1 MPDSW
6 QDIVM
11 TVGIWIFN
19 YGILQMALN
28 RTLLPRTTMT
38 INLSVTTLFL
48 AVFVSLSL
56 WYTVASIGAQ
66 LVLWGFVAV
75 RGRQSVVAAELA
87 SDAIDAASSVT
98 PADTD
103 PLAGESTMPPADG
116 VRNLDPV
123 TAVARVAVED

>member
-19 YGILQMALN
+19 YGILQMARN

-66 LVLWGFVAV
+66 LVLWSTVAV
-75 RGRQSVVAAELA
+75 RGRQSVVAGAPA
-87 SDAIDAASSVT
+87 AAANDAAGSGA

-103 PLAGESTMPPADG
+103 PRAGEGPMSPAAG
-116 VRNLDPV
+116 VRDLDPV
-123 TAVARVAVED
+123 TAAVRVEVED